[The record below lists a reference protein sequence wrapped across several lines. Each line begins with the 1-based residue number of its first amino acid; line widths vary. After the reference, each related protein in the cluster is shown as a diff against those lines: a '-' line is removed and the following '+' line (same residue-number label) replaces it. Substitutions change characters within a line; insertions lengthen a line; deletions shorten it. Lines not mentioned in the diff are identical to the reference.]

1 MKKRNIV
8 VLCSL
13 LCAAVLISA
22 SVIGINALFSEET
35 KASDPEV
42 TASTSPSEK
51 TALSVYLPEGEIYEY
66 PITPRKTP
74 EKWKGFTS
82 HGQMLDA
89 CQIPEDILDTMTTR
103 QLLLTCVDYPLAN
116 DALAYA
122 DFNTDP
128 FCPVIRRHNGL
139 KELFKRPDFSSELAA
154 LYKYYT
160 EAVSEDPEK
169 FDALLNESDPEL
181 LRQNRLSRLFC
192 LFYMTHYA
200 MSEDMLNAVDIE
212 QIKDCSAE
220 LSSKFEK
227 KTSEYDYF
235 NGVYKMLSEEVNG

>member
-1 MKKRNIV
+1 MKKSSVI

-42 TASTSPSEK
+42 TASTSPSKK
-51 TALSVYLPEGEIYEY
+51 TALSAYLPEGEIYEY

-74 EKWKGFTS
+74 EKWKEFTS

-122 DFNTDP
+122 DLNTDP
-128 FCPVIRRHNGL
+128 FEFVIGKHNGL
-139 KELFKRPDFSSELAA
+139 KELFKRPDFSSEFAA

-200 MSEDMLNAVDIE
+200 MSEDMLNAADIA
-212 QIKDCSAE
+212 QIKNCSAE